1 MLSSEHGGLNRKIR
15 DTGEAHDQA
24 LLIPPEW
31 KLQTE
36 CAPQPMTGMIN
47 GMEMRH
53 LQTFVIAAE
62 SQSFTRAAETLGL
75 TQAAVSQHVAAIE
88 KELATPLFD
97 RGPRSV
103 VLTDTGRR
111 VYEHA
116 RQILDLVDRIH
127 EEAGQPASE
136 ISGTIKIAC
145 STVPSEWLLP
155 ELLVRFRHAYPD
167 VQESVSVSDSA
178 SAIRAVE
185 SGAAEVGLVGELPRA
200 ANLCA
205 KSIAQD
211 ELTLVVAP
219 EHEFAQK
226 KRIKPCELCGQPLIV
241 RESGSGSRRCVE
253 QALSKA
259 GLAVTDLRISMEVN
273 SNDAIRAAVE
283 RGVGLSF
290 LSTRAI
296 EREILDQRLIPVEIE
311 GLRAVRD
318 LYLVTEP
325 QRLPT
330 RVARAFLD
338 CLDDTQSQQ

>member
-1 MLSSEHGGLNRKIR
+1 MPSRKGAAR
-15 DTGEAHDQA
+15 ERVHDRR
-24 LLIPPEW
+24 
-31 KLQTE
+31 
-36 CAPQPMTGMIN
+36 APGMIH

-62 SQSFTRAAETLGL
+62 SQSFTRAAEILRL
-75 TQAAVSQHVAAIE
+75 TQAAVSQHVAALE
-88 KELATPLFD
+88 KELRTVLFD

-111 VYEHA
+111 VYDQA
-116 RQILDLVDRIH
+116 RTILGLVDEIH
-127 EEAGQPASE
+127 HTAGRQS
-136 ISGTIKIAC
+136 SVVTGTIKIAC

-155 ELLVRFRHAYPD
+155 ELLVRFRKHYPD
-167 VQESVSVSDSA
+167 ILESVSVSDSA
-178 SAIRAVE
+178 SAIAAVE

-211 ELTLVVAP
+211 ELKLVVSP
-219 EHEFAQK
+219 DHELARTK
-226 KRIKPCELCGQPLIV
+226 CATPDDLRGQPMIV

-259 GLAVTDLRISMEVN
+259 GLATTDLRFSMEVN

-283 RGVGLSF
+283 RGVGISF

-296 EREILDQRLIPVEIE
+296 EREIQDERLIPVDVE
-311 GLRAVRD
+311 GVQAVRD
-318 LYLVTEP
+318 LYLITDS
-325 QRLPT
+325 QRPAT
-330 RVARAFLD
+330 RVVRAFLD
-338 CLDDTQSQQ
+338 FLDDWRRDVQDMTAAL

>member
-1 MLSSEHGGLNRKIR
+1 
-15 DTGEAHDQA
+15 
-24 LLIPPEW
+24 
-31 KLQTE
+31 
-36 CAPQPMTGMIN
+36 MID

-75 TQAAVSQHVAAIE
+75 TQAAVSQHIAAIE
-88 KELATPLFD
+88 KELTTPLFD

-116 RQILDLVDRIH
+116 RQILNLVDRILD
-127 EEAGQPASE
+127 EAGRPAPE
-136 ISGTIKIAC
+136 VSGTIKIAC

-178 SAIRAVE
+178 SAIKAVE
-185 SGAAEVGLVGELPRA
+185 SGTAEVGLVGELPRA

-211 ELTLVVAP
+211 ELTLVVSP
-219 EHEFAQK
+219 DHPFADR
-226 KRIKPCELCGQPLIV
+226 KRIEPHELCGQPLIV

-253 QALSKA
+253 QALSKV
-259 GLAVTDLRISMEVN
+259 GLPVTDLRISMEVN

-283 RGVGLSF
+283 RGVGVSF

-296 EREILDQRLIPVEIE
+296 QREILDKRLVPVRIE
-311 GLRAVRD
+311 GLEATRD
-318 LYLVTEP
+318 LYLITDP
-325 QRLPT
+325 QRFPS
-330 RVARAFLD
+330 RVVRAFLD
-338 CLDDTQSQQ
+338 SIESAPSSSDTGT